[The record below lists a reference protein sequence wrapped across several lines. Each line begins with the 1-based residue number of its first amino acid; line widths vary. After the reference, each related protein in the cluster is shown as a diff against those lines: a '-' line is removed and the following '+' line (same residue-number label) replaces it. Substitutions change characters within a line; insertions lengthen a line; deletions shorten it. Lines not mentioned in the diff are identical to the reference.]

1 MSIDA
6 EEIIKLLSLEPLA
19 GEGGFYRETYRSKGK
34 IPRSALPS
42 AYRSDKSMGTA
53 IYYLVTPD
61 TFSALH
67 RLSGDEIFHFY
78 LGDPVIMLQ
87 LFPEGGGKKIVLGN
101 DIARGQNLQ
110 CTVPGGVWQGLFL
123 MEGGRYGLLGT
134 TMVPG
139 FDYEDFEL
147 GEREKLTKLYPSY
160 AELIERLTR

>member
-1 MSIDA
+1 MDA
-6 EEIIKLLSLEPLA
+6 DDIIKLLRLEPLDR
-19 GEGGFYRETYRSKGK
+19 EGGFYRETYRSREK

-42 AYRSDKSMGTA
+42 VYRSDKHFGTA
-53 IYYLVTPD
+53 IYYLVTSD

-67 RLSGDEIFHFY
+67 RVHGDEVFHFY

-87 LFPEGGGKKIVLGN
+87 LYPEDGGRKIVLGN

-110 CTVPGGVWQGLFL
+110 YAVPGGVWQGLCL
-123 MEGGRYGLLGT
+123 MEGGRFALLGT

-147 GEREKLTKLYPSY
+147 GDREQLAKLFPLY
-160 AELIERLTR
+160 AELIGRLTR

>member
-1 MSIDA
+1 MGRGKGMELDA
-6 EEIIKLLSLEPLA
+6 GEIIKLLRLEPLA
-19 GEGGFYRETYRSKGK
+19 MEGGFYRETYRSSGK

-42 AYRSDKSMGTA
+42 VYRSDKSMGTA

-67 RLSGDEIFHFY
+67 RLPGDEIFHFY

-87 LFPEGGGKKIVLGN
+87 LFPEGGGKKVVLGN

-110 CTVPGGVWQGLFL
+110 YTAPGGVWQGLFL

-147 GEREKLTKLYPSY
+147 GDREQL
-160 AELIERLTR
+160 A